1 MIEAADAA
9 GARAA
14 PLASSYYY
22 VVLVAVLET
31 VAAAGT
37 TALRRRRRITSTGIP
52 RISRLFWQAL
62 YSLENT
68 RKT

>member
-1 MIEAADAA
+1 MIEAAAA
-9 GARAA
+9 GARRAA

-22 VVLVAVLET
+22 VVLVAVLEA

-37 TALRRRRRITSTGIP
+37 TALQCRITTTGIP

-68 RKT
+68 RET